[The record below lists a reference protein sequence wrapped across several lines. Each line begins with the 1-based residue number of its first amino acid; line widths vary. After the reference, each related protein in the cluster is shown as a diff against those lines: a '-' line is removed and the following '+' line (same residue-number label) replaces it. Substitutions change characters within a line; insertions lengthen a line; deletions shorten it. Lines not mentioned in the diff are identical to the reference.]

1 VLDSGNGIAN
11 AAQAETRDPIEVLG
25 LSRIMRNRGHST
37 RARELYETALRLGL
51 PRPVERLAQR
61 ELAQLAKREL
71 DYQRA
76 ISLWD
81 ALRQA
86 RGTSKRTPS
95 PLLVEDAQRALESAM
110 EAFEQL
116 AIYYEHRV
124 KEPQRALNLVR
135 AAIGELRA
143 AQRDRKLPEDRANK
157 ILARL
162 ARRLIR
168 LQRRC
173 AAAPSVAQASAC
185 GG

>member
-1 VLDSGNGIAN
+1 
-11 AAQAETRDPIEVLG
+11 
-25 LSRIMRNRGHST
+25 
-37 RARELYETALRLGL
+37 
-51 PRPVERLAQR
+51 
-61 ELAQLAKREL
+61 
-71 DYQRA
+71 
-76 ISLWD
+76 
-81 ALRQA
+81 
-86 RGTSKRTPS
+86 
-95 PLLVEDAQRALESAM
+95 VEDAQRALESAM